1 MRTERTVDPPLA
13 TEGAMRAAY
22 RAHAAELYRF
32 AARSLGDEGAAQD
45 AVQDTFLRAWLAADR
60 YDPDRSSLR
69 VWLFAIARN
78 VVIDHSRRSAVASC
92 PRVPA
97 DPDAVASGLAP
108 VPDPTDRLVATWLV
122 EAALGR
128 LSRTH
133 RHAVV
138 ETHLRDRPQD
148 QVAAELGIPVGT
160 LRSRV
165 FYALR
170 EMRATLAE
178 LDVPA

>member
-1 MRTERTVDPPLA
+1 
-13 TEGAMRAAY
+13 MRAAY
-22 RAHAAELYRF
+22 AAHAPELFRF
-32 AARSLGDEGAAQD
+32 ALRRLGDAGAAED

-60 YDPDRSSLR
+60 YDTDVSSLR

-78 VVIDHSRRSAVASC
+78 VVVDAARRSAATSS
-92 PRVPA
+92 PQVPA
-97 DPDAVASGLAP
+97 DPDAVVSGLDP
-108 VPDPTDRLVATWLV
+108 VPDPSDRVVVRWLV
-122 EAALGR
+122 DSALAG
-128 LSRTH
+128 LSPAH

-138 ETHLRDRPQD
+138 ETHLRDRPSH

-170 EMRATLAE
+170 EMRSTLAA
-178 LDVPA
+178 LDAA